1 MFKPVTGKALDAF
14 DEETQELY
22 KKRDNDPRVSY
33 ILALAKRPE
42 RNHLPVVIS
51 NPQDNEYLVK
61 AQKQHDGFARYTIL
75 LCIGFSKY
83 NDLALSKHQH

>member
-1 MFKPVTGKALDAF
+1 MFKPVTGKALDNF

-22 KKRDNDPRVSY
+22 KKRDSDPRVSY

-51 NPQDNEYLVK
+51 NPQDNEYLVR

-83 NDLALSKHQH
+83 STSSHLNH